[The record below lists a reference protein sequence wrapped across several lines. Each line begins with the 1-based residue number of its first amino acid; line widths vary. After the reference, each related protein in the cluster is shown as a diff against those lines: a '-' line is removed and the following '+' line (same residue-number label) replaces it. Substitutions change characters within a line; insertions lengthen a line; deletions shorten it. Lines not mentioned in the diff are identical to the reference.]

1 MTRHPPRRLNIADY
15 FLDDRIREG
24 MGERTAIRTW
34 DGAVAYGE
42 LQARANRFANVF
54 AERGVEPEQRVLV
67 ALPDVPDFAAA
78 LFGALKRGAV
88 AVMVNPRLPADRI
101 RDLFDYVRPK
111 AAVVHADQAATFR
124 EATKGARHAPGLL
137 TMGGPL
143 DDGGPV
149 GRDGGPVGRDG
160 NPVGRG
166 GSPVGRGSGPVGS
179 ERDSPRR
186 RAASGDRAVAAASPD
201 FENFPSHPSDPAVWL
216 FSGGTTGR
224 PKAVVQSHASFVNST
239 GRYAKEFLGYGPD
252 DVALAAP
259 KLYFGYAT
267 GSNLFFPLATG
278 GSAVL
283 FPERCTVDELFRQ
296 IARHRPTILVAVPTM
311 VNYMVSHPEA
321 AGQDLSCLRLA
332 TSAGEPLPPELHR
345 RWDEAFGVEL
355 LDGLGTAEM
364 WHVFI
369 SNPPGGARH
378 GTLGRAVP
386 GFEVSLRNERGE
398 EAAPGEVGRMRVR
411 GGSLGNGYWQ
421 RPEETRRAFV
431 GPWYVSGDMM
441 TRDADGCFAYRGRAD
456 DLLKVKGKWL
466 SPTEVEECML
476 ECPEVSEASV
486 VGTTTADG
494 LAVAEAFVVPA
505 ASVDAERAGAA
516 VRRLLARRLQSYKH
530 PRKIHF
536 LEEMPRTHLGKVD
549 RGALKRSAP

>member
-1 MTRHPPRRLNIADY
+1 MTRDPPRRLNIADY

-24 MGERTAIRTW
+24 MGGRTAIRTW
-34 DGAVAYGE
+34 DGSVTYGE
-42 LQARANRFANVF
+42 LQARANQFANVL

-78 LFGALKRGAV
+78 FFGAVKRGAV
-88 AVMVNPRLPADRI
+88 AVMVNPRLPADRL
-101 RDLFDYVRPK
+101 RELFDYVRPK

-124 EATKGARHAPGLL
+124 QAARGARHAPGLL
-137 TMGGPL
+137 AMGGRIEGGRPL
-143 DDGGPV
+143 
-149 GRDGGPVGRDG
+149 GRDGEPA
-160 NPVGRG
+160 
-166 GSPVGRGSGPVGS
+166 GSD
-179 ERDSPRR
+179 RDSPDRR
-186 RAASGDRAVAAASPD
+186 EDAVGDRAVAAASSG

-224 PKAVVQSHASFVNST
+224 PKAVVQSHTSFVNST
-239 GRYAKEFLGYGPD
+239 ELYAKDFLGYGAD
-252 DVALAAP
+252 DVVLAAP

-267 GSNLFFPLATG
+267 GSNLLFPLATG

-283 FPERCTVDELFRQ
+283 FPERCTVAELFRQ
-296 IARHRPTILVAVPTM
+296 IARHRPTILIAVPTM
-311 VNYMVSHPEA
+311 VNYMVSHPDA

-345 RWDEAFGVEL
+345 RWDETFGVEL

-364 WHVFI
+364 WHVFV
-369 SNPPGGARH
+369 SNRPGGVRH

-411 GGSLGNGYWQ
+411 GGSLGSGYWQ
-421 RPEETRRAFV
+421 RPRETRQAFV

-441 TRDADGCFAYRGRAD
+441 TRDAGGYYAYRGRAD

-466 SPTEVEECML
+466 SPTEVEDCLL
-476 ECPEVSEASV
+476 ECPEVSEAAV
-486 VGTTTADG
+486 VGATTADG
-494 LAVAEAFVVPA
+494 LAEPEAFVVLASGVGAQRAEA
-505 ASVDAERAGAA
+505 AI
-516 VRRLLARRLQSYKH
+516 RRLLTRRLQPYKR

-536 LEEMPRTHLGKVD
+536 LDEMPRTHLGKVD
-549 RGALKRSAP
+549 RGALKRSVP